1 MRRGSS
7 RIHPTD
13 VDAAYAAAQCVVET
27 HRRVSGFLRVGL
39 TLAELD
45 AFVARTLDDLRC
57 KSCFH
62 GYKIPRLPP
71 FPSHACLS
79 VNECIVHGTA
89 GSLTRPL
96 VEGDLLKVDIGV
108 SHKGWIGDAA
118 WTYSLGEPKPDVRR
132 LMECGKAC
140 IRLGV
145 PTLRPDTPFLTWA
158 KTVQDYVEVEC
169 GLCMV
174 RGLGGHGYGRTLHS
188 PPFIANIVPHHMGEW
203 PDAHRHPDPG
213 TLIAVEP
220 MIAIG
225 TGETSQRRGHWP
237 INTADGSMS
246 VHYEHDVL
254 ITDGEPRVLTEGLDE
269 VCDVITR

>member
-7 RIHPTD
+7 KVHPTD
-13 VDAAYAAAQCVVET
+13 VDAAYNAAQCVVET
-27 HRRVSGFLRVGL
+27 HRRVSTFLRVGL
-39 TLAELD
+39 TLAEVD
-45 AFVARTLDDLRC
+45 AFVARTLDDLKC

-89 GSLTRPL
+89 GSLMRPL
-96 VEGDLLKVDIGV
+96 KEGDLLKVDIGV

-118 WTYSLGEPKPDVRR
+118 WTYSFGEPTPEVKA
-132 LMECGKAC
+132 LMECGKKC

-145 PTLRPDTPFLTWA
+145 PTLRPDTPFLKWA
-158 KTVQDYVEVEC
+158 QTIQDYVERDC

-174 RGLGGHGYGRTLHS
+174 RGLGGHGYGRTLHA
-188 PPFIANIVPHHMGEW
+188 PPFIANIVPHHLGEW
-203 PDAHRHPDPG
+203 PDAHRRPDPG

-225 TGETSQRRGHWP
+225 TGETSQRRGKWP

-269 VCDVITR
+269 VNDIIG